1 MKNWNDLLTDEDIK
15 KLNELEESTRSTAD
29 GVVVGSFSLIAHVF
43 PSLVPYI
50 LNGEMSAVEL
60 EEWTNEARKIQVVE
74 QTNLVNALAISISA
88 ALNGDPHIIEQYIN
102 NLYKG
107 IK

>member
-15 KLNELEESTRSTAD
+15 KLNELEESTRGAGD
-29 GVVVGSFSLIAHVF
+29 GVMVGSFSLIAHVF

-50 LNGEMSAVEL
+50 LNGQMSAEEL

-74 QTNLVNALAISISA
+74 QTNLVNALTLSISA
-88 ALNGDPHIIEQYIN
+88 ALNGDTHIIEQYIN
-102 NLYKG
+102 NLSRG
-107 IK
+107 IN